1 MGVRP
6 TAGSTT
12 SPGSHGLG
20 AYQDAMRTQRMER
33 DAARLAQA
41 LRADGAQA
49 TVRTR
54 SIGITLG
61 SLGIDLTTHDVE
73 MPEAT
78 APTLAGRAFSDA
90 LDAAALLAETAA
102 GQQAAGASGSGA
114 AGSEALS
121 ADAVLSRRRALEAY
135 AQAALAQFQPVPGR
149 LGSV

>member
-1 MGVRP
+1 M
-6 TAGSTT
+6 
-12 SPGSHGLG
+12 
-20 AYQDAMRTQRMER
+20 
-33 DAARLAQA
+33 
-41 LRADGAQA
+41 
-49 TVRTR
+49 RTR

-61 SLGIDLTTHDVE
+61 SLGIDLTTQDVE

-102 GQQAAGASGSGA
+102 GQQAAGASGS

>member
-102 GQQAAGASGSGA
+102 GQQAAGASGA